1 MMQLTNFITGFHSG
15 WRNLNLIYKN
25 KNSKMITFTD
35 FENII
40 ILEYE
45 LTQMLIKIENR
56 YNCLNKHSVIQSV
69 SNALAQVHES
79 KNEIIQN
86 YNNQSH

>member
-1 MMQLTNFITGFHSG
+1 MQLTNFTIEFHSD
-15 WRNLNLIYKN
+15 WRNLNLISKN
-25 KNSKMITFTD
+25 NNSKMRTLTD

-40 ILEYE
+40 IVEYE
-45 LTQMLIKIENR
+45 LTQMLIKIEKR
-56 YNCLNKHSVIQSV
+56 YNCLNKQSVIQSV
-69 SNALAQVHES
+69 SNALAQVHET

>member
-1 MMQLTNFITGFHSG
+1 MQLTNFTIEFHSDC
-15 WRNLNLIYKN
+15 RNLNLISKN
-25 KNSKMITFTD
+25 NNSKMRTLTD

-40 ILEYE
+40 IVEYE
-45 LTQMLIKIENR
+45 LTQMLIKIEKR
-56 YNCLNKHSVIQSV
+56 YNCLNKQSVIQSV
-69 SNALAQVHES
+69 SNALAQVHET

>member
-1 MMQLTNFITGFHSG
+1 MQLTNFTIEFHSD
-15 WRNLNLIYKN
+15 WRNLNLISKN
-25 KNSKMITFTD
+25 KNSKMRTLTD

-40 ILEYE
+40 IVEYE
-45 LTQMLIKIENR
+45 LTQMLIKIEKR
-56 YNCLNKHSVIQSV
+56 YNCLNKQSVIQSV
-69 SNALAQVHES
+69 SNALAQVHET